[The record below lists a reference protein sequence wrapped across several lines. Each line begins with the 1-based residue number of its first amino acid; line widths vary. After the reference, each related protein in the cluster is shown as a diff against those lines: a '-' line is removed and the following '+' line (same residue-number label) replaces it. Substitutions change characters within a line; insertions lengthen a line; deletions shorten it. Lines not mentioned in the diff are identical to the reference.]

1 MFRAFFFT
9 IGVFTSLVGAECL
22 LVDRAVLN
30 IDQPVST
37 QRRIFPM
44 VRSSVG
50 RKMVVEPPDWMGWSL
65 ISAGAVTTLYSFALP
80 RRKN

>member
-1 MFRAFFFT
+1 MLRAFFFA

-30 IDQPVST
+30 IDRSIST

-50 RKMVVEPPDWMGWSL
+50 QKRVVDPPDWMGWSL
-65 ISAGAVTTLYSFALP
+65 ISTGAVTTLYSLALP
-80 RRKN
+80 RRKD